1 MNNAELTQLLE
12 KLHAELDGME
22 NVDEKSRQLLTDLEK
37 DINEL
42 LDRSDDHE
50 TLLERLDEAVDEF
63 QVTYPSLTTMLS
75 EISKILSNAGI

>member
-1 MNNAELTQLLE
+1 MNNEELTQLLE

-22 NVDEKSRQLLTDLEK
+22 NVDGKSKQLLNDLEK

-42 LDRSDDHE
+42 LDRSDHD

-63 QVTYPSLTTMLS
+63 QVKYPSLTTMLS

>member
-1 MNNAELTQLLE
+1 MNNEELTQLLE

-42 LDRSDDHE
+42 LDRSGQDD

-63 QVTYPSLTTMLS
+63 EVKYPSLTTMLS
-75 EISKILSNAGI
+75 EISRILNNAGI

>member
-1 MNNAELTQLLE
+1 MNNEELTQLLE

-22 NVDEKSRQLLTDLEK
+22 NVDEKSRRLLNELEK
-37 DINEL
+37 DIDEL
-42 LDRSDDHE
+42 LDRSDHE
-50 TLLERLDEAVDEF
+50 TLLERLDDAVDEF

>member
-1 MNNAELTQLLE
+1 MNNEELTQLLE

-22 NVDEKSRQLLTDLEK
+22 HVDEKRRRLLNELEK

-42 LDRSDDHE
+42 LDRSDHE
-50 TLLERLDEAVDEF
+50 TLLERLDDAVDEF